1 MLANRLRSRIP
12 VLFGLIAGLGGP
24 STGCGGSG
32 PEGGTA
38 AAISP
43 LMKQKAVENQ
53 KGYAARAA
61 ARALERRSKAP

>member
-1 MLANRLRSRIP
+1 MLAIRSRSRIA
-12 VLFGLIAGLGGP
+12 VLLGLIAGLGGP
-24 STGCGGSG
+24 SAGCGGPG

-43 LMKQKAVENQ
+43 LMKKKAEDNL